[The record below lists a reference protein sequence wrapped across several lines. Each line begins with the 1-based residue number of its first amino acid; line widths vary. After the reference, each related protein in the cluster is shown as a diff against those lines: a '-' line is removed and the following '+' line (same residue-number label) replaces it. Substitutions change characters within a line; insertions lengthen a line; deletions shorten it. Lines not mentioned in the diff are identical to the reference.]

1 MEVSPE
7 NVVKLREKVV
17 AGGKVVKGKMAFII
31 CNMRK
36 FKNADLKGQQIH
48 NQREKES
55 HTNPDIDRN
64 RAHLNYDLLHD
75 KRVDYKAMINEH
87 IEKNV
92 ETKRAIRKDAVRCC
106 SFMISASPEF
116 FEKLSPESEREF
128 FKSNLEFI
136 QERYG
141 KENVM
146 YASVHKDET
155 TPHMH
160 VGLVP
165 ITKEKKLSAKQIFN
179 KVEMKQLQEAIGK
192 HNEKFG
198 LQRGEPS
205 DKKYLE
211 IHKFKLEADKE
222 ELKAVSLKKIEME
235 QAVDQIS
242 GRLDDLKKT
251 AFEAQAVDQI
261 EERVKEKGFLT
272 KMVQLSRED
281 FEQVKSLAK
290 AGDVFRRDNNSLE
303 NELKRERSRTKELS
317 KENQRL
323 KSENMSLKAEKRE
336 LELENRFLK
345 RSINKF
351 MDVFKEKKQEYMV
364 VFGHLKAIMLR
375 KMNMKIKD
383 HHFENQNELKGAKY
397 FLDKE
402 REEKE
407 KAPKK
412 NRDREQDNGL
422 EL

>member
-1 MEVSPE
+1 
-7 NVVKLREKVV
+7 
-17 AGGKVVKGKMAFII
+17 
-31 CNMRK
+31 
-36 FKNADLKGQQIH
+36 
-48 NQREKES
+48 
-55 HTNPDIDRN
+55 
-64 RAHLNYDLLHD
+64 
-75 KRVDYKAMINEH
+75 
-87 IEKNV
+87 
-92 ETKRAIRKDAVRCC
+92 
-106 SFMISASPEF
+106 
-116 FEKLSPESEREF
+116 
-128 FKSNLEFI
+128 
-136 QERYG
+136 
-141 KENVM
+141 
-146 YASVHKDET
+146 
-155 TPHMH
+155 
-160 VGLVP
+160 
-165 ITKEKKLSAKQIFN
+165 
-179 KVEMKQLQEAIGK
+179 
-192 HNEKFG
+192 
-198 LQRGEPS
+198 
-205 DKKYLE
+205 
-211 IHKFKLEADKE
+211 
-222 ELKAVSLKKIEME
+222 
-235 QAVDQIS
+235 
-242 GRLDDLKKT
+242 KT
-251 AFEAQAVDQI
+251 
-261 EERVKEKGFLT
+261 
-272 KMVQLSRED
+272 VQLSRED

-364 VFGHLKAIMLR
+364 VFGHLKAMMLR